1 MRIGVTTRN
10 TLTSF
15 DAGAGERPS
24 VCDFPGCGFSC
35 ADQSNMARHRQTHLT
50 SRGYKCTFAGCGYAA
65 KQQCTLKSHV
75 LRKVRTRLL
84 DEG

>member
-1 MRIGVTTRN
+1 
-10 TLTSF
+10 
-15 DAGAGERPS
+15 
-24 VCDFPGCGFSC
+24 
-35 ADQSNMARHRQTHLT
+35 MARHRQTHLT

-84 DEG
+84 DKG